1 MTRQPVRAITCVAL
15 LLLMSASPLL
25 STASAHSSILL
36 SVDTNHVVM
45 SPGESANITLSI
57 ENNASSIESY
67 NITVDDSSL
76 SVYWEII
83 ATDAEVSNVFPT
95 WSKNTT
101 IIVRLNE
108 GATVSD
114 SGEFTITATE
124 PDANVSTSLTV
135 YVTVAPAYHPSLH
148 PTGNGLTQMLAGG
161 STNLTFDASNLG
173 TVTDT
178 FLLDVEVQP
187 DLAAWWANH
196 SNSTTGNNSGG
207 NSSDNGTGD
216 NTSSNGTASNL
227 SLLMYGNSYT
237 SANNL
242 ASLVESVIDA
252 SGYNGTV
259 SSLTGGG
266 LVLDDHW
273 QNLNTSGNQ
282 WNTTLRND
290 AWDFVILQDQSQVPS
305 LPTNDSVWQESKNAS
320 VSLSNEIEAEGSE
333 TVLFMTWG
341 RRSGESGTQWHQYN
355 NINQNFTDMQERL
368 AEGYTRYAENIS
380 TAGNTVWIAPVGL
393 AFKTVHDSVVAAGN
407 DPTASGN
414 LFYDL
419 YTSDGSHPSLAGSYL
434 SACVMHST
442 TTGETCVGSNDT
454 VALSANVKLALQEAA
469 DDTVF
474 NQTAGMSYYPWEVSG
489 TSAFG
494 MGSSIP
500 NGWYLQWED
509 DELSQMPA
517 GGSEIA
523 TLSVTVP
530 ADADPDF
537 YGYRLTMGSTNG
549 NITTSTIIVIE
560 VVAEPALSLA
570 FLQQADAFLPGGSTV
585 SAVQVTNTGN
595 TNMDVNWDVTT
606 SPATGSMCT
615 ASLVTAET
623 QGLLPDAVTN
633 VSFMVDVHESA
644 DSSDQCSLTLT
655 ATVHDNGVS
664 SVLEEL
670 NFIVEIDEAVNFSL
684 AGPINT
690 VDIVP
695 SEGKNYEIR
704 LSNHG
709 SDQALFFLD
718 VNESLGLDTVLVT
731 ASGVS
736 IGPGDVGTWTVHTEG
751 DASLSGLLTQ
761 TFSVTYGGHTE
772 VLDVEVNLL
781 EVASF
786 TVSGGSEDRLLIQPG
801 QSETMEVNVTNTGTS
816 NLSLSVSLLNLPAD
830 VSVMISETTISLGH
844 GESRVLNITFTA
856 QTGAVASTTEIE
868 LHVAQQDRSESLLL
882 DLIVVDR
889 EDVLVTSLQ
898 SHLFAHPLTTETMSV
913 EVINLGTATEVFVV
927 DWSTVSSSSWF
938 EFTRTYSSLTLAAG
952 ASQTVELS
960 VIETSPG
967 APAEGVVYTFSVT
980 SSTNPSNTDS
990 LDVTVQPATAGANIT
1005 ALVENGEARPGQ
1017 TVSGTVTVTNTG
1029 NVEDTLSIS
1038 TVGADCGL
1046 DANITLGAGLSS
1058 SPLGWSCTLPS
1069 DAPAGQQAITFRA
1082 VSSMRSNVAEE
1093 YSVLYTVEADWPANT
1108 LVALS
1113 FDEATISLGVDSS
1126 TTTVLTVQ
1134 NLGNT
1139 EVTGTLDAVGKD
1151 MGLVLLEWMRLSDQ
1165 EATADYTLTAGSSI
1179 DFKLTIISNTAR
1191 TGSADLTV
1199 RATSSAAG
1207 VITSDESVPLQIN
1220 IEGPALPP
1228 NGLALPLGVSVSQP
1242 VTLGVMGFGW
1252 LAALVLLQLR
1262 RRSSTKKDHVDL
1274 TEPSEEEEEDEE
1286 EEEELGYN
1294 ECRLDGDNKVN
1305 CPTCEAR
1312 LGVPRGSEPPFRFTC
1327 PKCSNKIRVVE

>member
-1 MTRQPVRAITCVAL
+1 MTRQTVRALTCVAL

-57 ENNASSIESY
+57 RNNASSIESY
-67 NITVDDSSL
+67 DITFDDSNL
-76 SVYWEII
+76 SEYWEVIT
-83 ATDAEVSNVFPT
+83 TDTVVNNVFPT

-101 IIVRLNE
+101 IIVRLSE

-114 SGEFTITATE
+114 SGEFTLTATE
-124 PDANVSTSLTV
+124 PDADVSTSLSV
-135 YVTVAPAYHPSLH
+135 YVTVAPAYHPSLEA
-148 PTGNGLTQMLAGG
+148 TGNGLTQLLAGA

-187 DLAAWWANH
+187 DLASWWANH
-196 SNSTTGNNSGG
+196 TNGTSGNNTGG

-216 NTSSNGTASNL
+216 NTSSNVTASNL

-237 SANNL
+237 GANGL
-242 ASLVESVIDA
+242 ASLVDGILDQ

-259 SSLTGGG
+259 DANVGGG
-266 LVLDDHW
+266 MKLPQHW
-273 QNLNTSGNQ
+273 QNLATPSNQ
-282 WNTTLRND
+282 WNTSLRSNQ
-290 AWDFVILQDQSQVPS
+290 WDYVILQDQSQVPS
-305 LPTNDSVWQESKNAS
+305 FPTTEPTWQDSKNAS
-320 VSLSNEIEAEGSE
+320 VNLSAEIEAEGSE
-333 TVLFMTWG
+333 TFLFMTWG
-341 RRSGESGTQWHQYN
+341 YRDGDSLNSFN
-355 NINQNFTDMQERL
+355 NNYTAMQSRL
-368 AEGYTRYAENIS
+368 TEGYTRYAENIS
-380 TAGNTVWIAPVGL
+380 TAGHNVWMAPVGL
-393 AFKTVHDSVVAAGN
+393 AYKNVHDAVVADGD
-407 DPTASGN
+407 DPTLSGN

-419 YTSDGSHPSLAGSYL
+419 YTSDGSHPSLTGSYL
-434 SACVMHST
+434 SACVIFSSM
-442 TTGETCVGSNDT
+442 TGDLCSASNDS
-454 VALSANVKLALQEAA
+454 VAINATIKLELQQVA

-474 NQTAGMSYYPWEVSG
+474 NQTTGMSYYPWEITG

-500 NGWYLQWED
+500 NGWYLQWDD
-509 DELSQMPA
+509 DELSQIPA
-517 GGSEIA
+517 GGSETA
-523 TLSVTVP
+523 TLSVTIP
-530 ADADPDF
+530 ADAEPDF

-549 NITTSTIIVIE
+549 NITTSTIVVIE

-570 FLQQADAFLPGGSTV
+570 FLRQTDDFLPAGSTV

-595 TNMDVNWDVTT
+595 TKLDVSWDLTT
-606 SPATGSMCT
+606 SPTTGSACT
-615 ASLVTAET
+615 PSLVNAET
-623 QGLLPDAVTN
+623 QNLLPDAVTN
-633 VSFMVDVHESA
+633 LSFMLDVHESA

-655 ATVHDNGVS
+655 ATLHDNGVS
-664 SVLEEL
+664 TMLEEL

-751 DASLSGLLTQ
+751 DASLSGLRMQ
-761 TFSVTYGGHTE
+761 TFSVTYAGHTE

-786 TVSGGSEDRLLIQPG
+786 SLSAGSEDRLLIQPG
-801 QSETMEVNVTNTGTS
+801 QNETMQVNLTNTGTT
-816 NLSLSVSLLNLPAD
+816 NLSLSLSLLNLPAD
-830 VSVMISETTISLGH
+830 VSVTMTETAILLGH
-844 GESRVLNITFTA
+844 GESQEVNITFVA
-856 QTGAVASTTEIE
+856 QTGALAATTEIE
-868 LHVAQQDRSESLLL
+868 LRVAESGSSQSLLI

-898 SHLFAHPLTTETMSV
+898 GHLFAHPLSSETMSV
-913 EVINLGTATEVFVV
+913 EVINLGTATEIFVV
-927 DWSTVSSSSWF
+927 DWSTTSSSSWF
-938 EFTRTYSSLTLAAG
+938 EFTRTRSSLTLAPG
-952 ASQTVELS
+952 ASETVELS
-960 VIETSPG
+960 VVETAPG
-967 APAEGVVYTFSVT
+967 APPEGLVYTFSVT

-1005 ALVENGEARPGQ
+1005 ALVENAEARPGE
-1017 TVSGTVTVTNTG
+1017 TIYGTVTMTNTG

-1038 TVGADCGL
+1038 TLGVDCGL
-1046 DANITLGAGLSS
+1046 DTNVTLGAGLSS
-1058 SPLGWSCTLPS
+1058 SALGWSCILPS
-1069 DAPAGQQAITFRA
+1069 DALAGQQAITFRA

-1093 YSVLYTVEADWPANT
+1093 YSVLYSVEADWPANT

-1113 FDEATISLGVDSS
+1113 FDEAKVSLGVDSS
-1126 TTTVLTVQ
+1126 TTTVVTLQ

-1139 EVTGTLDAVGKD
+1139 EVTGTLDVVGED
-1151 MGLVLLEWMRLSDQ
+1151 MGLILLEWIRLADQ
-1165 EATADYTLTAGSSI
+1165 EATNDYTLTAGSSI

-1191 TGSADLTV
+1191 TGSADITV

-1207 VITSDESVPLQIN
+1207 VITSDESVALQIE

-1228 NGLALPLGVSVSQP
+1228 NGLALPLGLSVSQP
-1242 VTLGVMGFGW
+1242 VTLGVMGVGW

-1262 RRSSTKKDHVDL
+1262 RRSSPHGDDEDSTDD
-1274 TEPSEEEEEDEE
+1274 SEEVEDV

-1305 CPTCEAR
+1305 CPTCDAR
-1312 LGVPRGSEPPFRFTC
+1312 LGVPRGSAPPFRFTC
-1327 PKCSNKIRVVE
+1327 PKCENKIRVVE